1 MINLYFKMALFE
13 YRVVDKNGKKIK
25 GKIDAPNQKQAT
37 AKLQSQEFFIISI
50 TGTRKSP
57 KSLSSQAKLSNSQIP
72 KPIITNFTRQFSV
85 LTGTGVPYDRAFE
98 ILIQE
103 CENAKFQN
111 ILSAMK
117 AQIMEGSSL
126 ANTLQY
132 HPQIFS
138 KMYIAMVRAG
148 EAGGTL
154 STVLERTAQSRED
167 SEELANKIKG
177 ALIYPII
184 LLVVAIGIVAFMV
197 TFLLPKI
204 SPIFLQFNVALPL
217 PTRIVM
223 ALSNFI
229 TSNWWLLIIALIL
242 CVFLFRYLISTN
254 RGEKIKDIFFLRFPV
269 VGKAINQIIIFRF
282 TRTLGTM
289 LTSGVELKQS
299 LAIIKNVLGNRV
311 FEDIFEEVIVNITKK
326 GMDLSQALRKTEL
339 FPPSVT
345 QMIRVGEESS
355 TLESML
361 TKISDSLERD
371 VKQTI
376 EKSVALLEPITILWM
391 ACVVGFI
398 LMAIMLPMFEINQ
411 MI

>member
-1 MINLYFKMALFE
+1 
-13 YRVVDKNGKKIK
+13 
-25 GKIDAPNQKQAT
+25 
-37 AKLQSQEFFIISI
+37 
-50 TGTRKSP
+50 
-57 KSLSSQAKLSNSQIP
+57 
-72 KPIITNFTRQFSV
+72 
-85 LTGTGVPYDRAFE
+85 
-98 ILIQE
+98 
-103 CENAKFQN
+103 
-111 ILSAMK
+111 
-117 AQIMEGSSL
+117 
-126 ANTLQY
+126 
-132 HPQIFS
+132 
-138 KMYIAMVRAG
+138 
-148 EAGGTL
+148 
-154 STVLERTAQSRED
+154 
-167 SEELANKIKG
+167 
-177 ALIYPII
+177 
-184 LLVVAIGIVAFMV
+184 
-197 TFLLPKI
+197 
-204 SPIFLQFNVALPL
+204 
-217 PTRIVM
+217 
-223 ALSNFI
+223 
-229 TSNWWLLIIALIL
+229 
-242 CVFLFRYLISTN
+242 
-254 RGEKIKDIFFLRFPV
+254 
-269 VGKAINQIIIFRF
+269 
-282 TRTLGTM
+282 M

>member
-1 MINLYFKMALFE
+1 MALFE
-13 YRVVDKNGKKIK
+13 YRAVDKSGKKLK
-25 GKIDAPNQKQAT
+25 GKIDAPSHKQAA
-37 AKLQSQEFFIISI
+37 AKLQNQDLYIISLNS
-50 TGTRKSP
+50 TK
-57 KSLSSQAKLSNSQIP
+57 KSLISFSTQSKLSYTKIP
-72 KPIITNFTRQFSV
+72 AVIITNFTRQFSV

-126 ANTLQY
+126 ANAMQS
-132 HPQIFS
+132 HSQIFS
-138 KMYIAMVRAG
+138 KMYIALVRAG

-154 STVLERTAQSRED
+154 STVMERAAQSRED
-167 SEELANKIKG
+167 SEELTNKIKG

-184 LLVVAIGIVAFMV
+184 LLMVAIGIVAFMV

-217 PTRIVM
+217 PTRLVI
-223 ALSNFI
+223 AISNFM
-229 TSNWWLLIIALIL
+229 TSNWWLLIIATILGVLI
-242 CVFLFRYLISTN
+242 FRYLLSTN
-254 RGEKIKDIFFLRFPV
+254 LGEKLKDTFLLKLPV
-269 VGKAINQIIIFRF
+269 VGKAIHQIIIFRF

-299 LAIIKNVLGNRV
+299 LAIIKQVLGNRAFEDV
-311 FEDIFEEVIVNITKK
+311 FENVIIDITKK
-326 GMDLSQALRKTEL
+326 GLDLSQALRKTEL

-355 TLESML
+355 NLEFML
-361 TKISDSLERD
+361 TKISESLEKD

-376 EKSVALLEPITILWM
+376 EKSVALLEPVTILWM

>member
-1 MINLYFKMALFE
+1 MALFE
-13 YRVVDKNGKKIK
+13 YRAVDKNGKKLK
-25 GKIDAPNQKQAT
+25 GKIDAPNHKQAA
-37 AKLQSQEFFIISI
+37 AKLQNQDLYIVSLTS
-50 TGTRKSP
+50 TK
-57 KSLSSQAKLSNSQIP
+57 KSLISFSTQNKLSYSKIP
-72 KPIITNFTRQFSV
+72 TTIITNFTRQFSV

-117 AQIMEGSSL
+117 SQIMEGSSM
-126 ANTLQY
+126 ANALQS

-138 KMYIAMVRAG
+138 KMYIALVKAG

-154 STVLERTAQSRED
+154 SAVLERAAQSRED
-167 SEELANKIKG
+167 SEELTNKIKG
-177 ALIYPII
+177 ALIYPIV
-184 LLVVAIGIVAFMV
+184 LLIVAIGIVAFMA
-197 TFLLPKI
+197 TFLIPKI
-204 SPIFLQFNVALPL
+204 SPIFLQFNVTLPL
-217 PTRIVM
+217 PTRMVIAM
-223 ALSNFI
+223 SNFI
-229 TSNWWLLIIALIL
+229 TSNWWLLIIAIIFSVL
-242 CVFLFRYLISTN
+242 LFRYLISTN
-254 RGEKIKDIFFLRFPV
+254 LGEKMKDTFLLKFPV
-269 VGKAINQIIIFRF
+269 VGKAIHQIIIFRF

-289 LTSGVELKQS
+289 LTSGVELKQA
-299 LAIIKNVLGNRV
+299 LAIIKQVLGNRV
-311 FEDIFEEVIVNITKK
+311 FEDIFESVIINITKK

-355 TLESML
+355 KLEFML
-361 TKISDSLERD
+361 TKISESLEKD

-376 EKSVALLEPITILWM
+376 DKSVALLEPITILWM
-391 ACVVGFI
+391 ACVVGYI